1 MNPEEI
7 VIHFNQNNILLLN
20 FCLGFIMFGVALDLK
35 ATDFQ
40 EIIRNPKSFVVGLIS
55 QIVLLPL
62 VTFGLVYWLN
72 PHPSLGLGLILVAA
86 CPGGNMSNY
95 ITHLAKANI
104 ALSVSLTSIN
114 TLLAVFTTPFNFTF
128 WANQWISSQAMP
140 KTIALNGWQMVESI
154 AYLIIIPS
162 VLGMFLTRNFPKV
175 VDKIQ
180 KPIKIISLLI
190 FMGFIVLAS
199 LANLHTFAQYIQYVL
214 VLVLV
219 HNGLAL
225 SVGYAIGWLMGLP
238 RRDIYTITIETGIQ
252 NAGLGLVLIFNFFE
266 GNGAMALIAGW
277 WGIWHLISGSTLAYY
292 WAKKNN
298 NVVS

>member
-35 ATDFQ
+35 AADFQ
-40 EIIRNPKSFVVGLIS
+40 EIIRNPKSFAVGMVS
-55 QIVLLPL
+55 QIILLPL
-62 VTFGLVYWLN
+62 LTFGLVYWLN
-72 PHPSLGLGLILVAA
+72 PHPALGLGLILVAA

-95 ITHLAKANI
+95 ISHLAKANI

-128 WANQWISSQAMP
+128 WASQWTPAQTMS
-140 KTIALNGWQMVESI
+140 KTIELNGWQMVESI
-154 AYLIIIPS
+154 VYLIIIPS
-162 VLGMFLTRNFPKV
+162 IVGMFLTRNFPNLVEKL
-175 VDKIQ
+175 Q

-190 FMGFIVLAS
+190 FVGFILVAS
-199 LANLHTFAQYIQYVL
+199 LANLNTFAQYMQYVL
-214 VLVLV
+214 VLVLI

-225 SVGYAIGWLMGLP
+225 LIGYGSAWLMGLP
-238 RRDIYTITIETGIQ
+238 KRDIHTISIETGIQ
-252 NAGLGLVLIFNFFE
+252 NAGLGLVLIFNFFG

-277 WGIWHLISGSTLAYY
+277 WGIWHLISGSALAYY
-292 WAKKNN
+292 WGKNKN
-298 NVVS
+298 